1 MGPLTSGAGA
11 LSVSTPCHWVSFPLP
26 GLSGW
31 TSVGKNIL
39 SSAGARCPRMGCYTK
54 GAPSSLRRRGGAMG
68 AVRAVIEMERE

>member
-1 MGPLTSGAGA
+1 MGE
-11 LSVSTPCHWVSFPLP
+11 
-26 GLSGW
+26 
-31 TSVGKNIL
+31 NIL